1 MQLGSH
7 PIQDDIDFLTKNT
20 KYDET
25 EIKEWYKGFKVR
37 ANTNA
42 IDKFLGNISTLCFN
56 SIKLVGTFIVG

>member
-42 IDKFLGNISTLCFN
+42 IDKF
-56 SIKLVGTFIVG
+56 